1 MNAKLIVVG
10 GDTKAAEINL
20 KLPTTIGRGRGVT
33 LTLPHPL
40 VSRKHCEIFA
50 GDGTLFVRDLGSL
63 NGTFVN
69 NQRIEGDAEL
79 PSGELLTVG
88 TVTFR
93 AEYDDDPELRPPQQ
107 LAEKVEAK
115 GSQTVRNPGGVTLEM
130 ESDIDAEGEINDE
143 ESAEFVAVVGID
155 EVDELGEDED
165 WEELDELE
173 DVEAGEDVEDVEDVE
188 DAEPIE
194 DGKEKESDFDLNME
208 VEVAEDVR
216 ASKPA
221 PDSSQPEN
229 DSGDDDDA
237 LNAFLKGLN

>member
-1 MNAKLIVVG
+1 MKAKLIVVG
-10 GDTKAAEINL
+10 GDAKAAEINL

-50 GDGTLFVRDLGSL
+50 GDGTLLVRDLGSL

-93 AEYDDDPELRPPQQ
+93 AEYDDDSELRPPPQPV
-107 LAEKVEAK
+107 EKVEAK
-115 GSQTVRNPGGVTLEM
+115 GSQTVRNPGGVTLDV
-130 ESDIDAEGEINDE
+130 ESGIDSDAEDEVNDE

-173 DVEAGEDVEDVEDVE
+173 DVEDVELNEDE
-188 DAEPIE
+188 ALE
-194 DGKEKESDFDLNME
+194 ESDFDLNME
-208 VEVAEDVR
+208 VEGAEDVR
-216 ASKPA
+216 ATEPA
-221 PDSSQPEN
+221 PDSSQPED

-237 LNAFLKGLN
+237 LNAFLQGLD